1 MRVLTALCARGR
13 RPALGSWMAVA
24 LSVGLTALA
33 GAALAESEG
42 MNELTTRPAKVER
55 VGVFVELRD
64 RPAAQVYAEAIGEK
78 ARPDAA
84 TRLRANNL
92 ARRQVLTSGE
102 AQARLAAA
110 LQAIPHA
117 ELYRA
122 QRVLNG
128 IAILV
133 APDRI
138 AELSRLPG
146 VKSVHL
152 LQPQYPTNSES
163 VPFIGAPAVW
173 ENTLGLSMPAKGE
186 GISIGIID
194 SGIDYMHANF
204 GGTGLLPDYQA
215 AAAATSHWTTLGGV
229 FPTPKVVGG
238 YDFVG
243 DAYNGSNTPVP
254 DPNPMDCNGHGSHV
268 AGTAAGRGVTSAGTT
283 YPGPYDTTTPF
294 GSLRIGPGVAPK
306 ADLYALRVF
315 GCGGWTNM
323 VPAALDWATDPN
335 GDGDFSDH
343 LDVIDISLGNSFGD
357 PASSDAEAAQNAARV
372 GAIVVASAGNS
383 GDTYFI
389 HDTFASAPLAIS
401 AAASIDNGFFT
412 GVLPIN
418 APPAIA
424 GSYPAGIGIFT
435 PRSQIPSVQGGNAVL
450 VDDGVAGGTTSDGCE
465 SPFVNQAQVAGN
477 VALMDRGPCAF
488 IKQVAN
494 AQAAGAIGAI
504 IANNVD
510 DPVPFNM
517 FGSGSTI
524 TIQSLFVTLA
534 TGNAIKS
541 QLPSPGVNV
550 NLYFAGGGDTILF
563 YSSRGPTRSSFSGT
577 AASLKPDIA
586 APGIDITS
594 TQTGVTCTGTTS
606 TGCITSDPSGYLPN
620 SPSSTMQGTSM
631 AAAHVAGV
639 GALLRQLHPD
649 WSVEEIKALMMNGAL
664 HDVTVG
670 ANGTGAKFG
679 PGRVGAGRTDAAA
692 SAPEDVIAFSADD
705 PGQVSLSF
713 SLEVVGTASQTRHI
727 RVLNH
732 GSSAATF
739 DLAVVTTVNAPG
751 VSLSLPGGST
761 VGVPAG
767 GQATVDVRLD
777 ADAAQ
782 MDHTREA
789 TVAGTQLFPSPL
801 GAFGNRPRHWLTEG
815 GGYVTFSSGGQ
826 VKLRV
831 PFYALARPAST
842 MAGGS
847 IATGGNPTG
856 STTVALSGT
865 GVCTGTLG
873 AGPACTGTPP
883 TDVVSRVSPFELQ
896 VISPPNPDAASF
908 EDLQY
913 AGVAYDPVADVILFG
928 VSTWGEWASPTLTP
942 VNVWIDNNS
951 DGVFDRIL
959 FNSNAGTIAASL
971 LGTPVGP
978 NDVFT
983 NAVIDPSTFSLAI
996 GGPGLFT
1003 NVAPASAVD
1012 SGLFNRN
1019 VMILAATP
1027 AQLGLPAGTTSFRYR
1042 IDTCPQ
1048 WAPVC
1053 GAGSNPF
1060 FIDRAAGP
1068 YTWDYAAANQGLNF
1082 GGRRL
1087 FPDLDGASIPVT
1099 FDTTRLAANGS
1110 LGALLLHHHN
1120 VEGQRA
1126 QVLLVEGSP
1135 STDLALSG
1143 STSSTTPEV
1152 GTQVT
1157 LTTQVS
1163 NLGPGA
1169 ASGVKVQLGAAG
1181 NFGYVSDDGGG
1192 ALDLDT
1198 AIWTV
1203 GSLAA
1208 GASATLH
1215 VVLRIDGTGL
1225 VTFFGFMAG
1234 STPLDPNPAND
1245 RVTLSMQPQTLADL
1259 SLTKT
1264 GAPDPVLA
1272 DAPITYTLTVGNAGP
1287 DMATVLVVTDTL
1299 PPGTTFVSATGTD
1312 WNCAH
1317 AAGMVT
1323 CQRASLGSGLSSAV
1337 TIVANAP
1344 ATSGTLTN
1352 TATVAATQADPDTTN
1367 NTASDSTTVQ
1377 EPPLSFYTVA
1387 PCRVADTRNT
1397 PNGPLAGP
1405 PLAAGAVRVFPVT
1418 TSPCGIP
1425 SSAKAISVNVTVT
1438 GASVQGNLRLFPAG
1452 PTTPGTSTINYS
1464 AGVTRANNSIVS
1476 LNAAGELAVYCAQAG
1491 GTTAHVIL
1499 DVNGYFR

>member
-1 MRVLTALCARGR
+1 MRSLTTLSVGGR
-13 RPALGSWMAVA
+13 RRALGSWMAVA
-24 LSVGLTALA
+24 LCVGLTALA
-33 GAALAESEG
+33 GPTLAETEE
-42 MNELTTRPAKVER
+42 MNEFTAKPARVER

-64 RPAAQVYAEAIGEK
+64 RPAAQVYAEAIGEN

-92 ARRQVLTSGE
+92 ARQQVLTNGQ
-102 AQARLAAA
+102 AQARLVAA
-110 LQAIPHA
+110 LQAIPHG
-117 ELYRA
+117 ELYRV

-138 AELSRLPG
+138 PELSRLPG
-146 VKSVHL
+146 VKSVHR
-152 LQPQYPTNSES
+152 LQPQYPTNSTS

-173 ENTLGLSMPAKGE
+173 ENTLGLPIPAKGE

-194 SGIDYMHANF
+194 SGIDYLHANF

-215 AAAATSHWTTLGGV
+215 AAAATSNWTTLGGV
-229 FPTPKVVGG
+229 FPTAKVVGG

-243 DAYNGSNTPVP
+243 DAYNGNNTPVP
-254 DPNPMDCNGHGSHV
+254 DLNPMDCNGHGSHV
-268 AGTAAGRGVTSAGTT
+268 AGTAAGQGVTSAGTT

-306 ADLYALRVF
+306 ADLYSLRVF
-315 GCGGWTNM
+315 GCGGWTFM
-323 VPAALDWATDPN
+323 TPAALDWATDPN
-335 GDGDFSDH
+335 GDGDLSDH

-357 PASSDAEAAQNAARV
+357 PMSFEAEAAQNAALV
-372 GAIVVASAGNS
+372 GAIVVASAGND

-389 HDTFASAPLAIS
+389 HESFASAPLAIS
-401 AAASIDNGFFT
+401 AAASIDNDYFT
-412 GVLPIN
+412 GFLIIN
-418 APPAIA
+418 APPGIA
-424 GSYPAGIGIFT
+424 GNYPAGIGLFQPQSPIN
-435 PRSQIPSVQGGNAVL
+435 PVQNGNVVL

-477 VALMDRGPCAF
+477 VALIDRGPCPF
-488 IKQVAN
+488 INQVAN
-494 AQAAGAIGAI
+494 AQAAGAIGVI

-510 DPVPFNM
+510 DPLPFNM
-517 FGSGSTI
+517 FGSGFTI
-524 TIQSLFVTLA
+524 TIQSLFVSLA

-550 NLYFAGGGDTILF
+550 NLYFGFGGDTLLF
-563 YSSRGPTRSSFSGT
+563 YGSRGPTPSLFSRT

-586 APGIDITS
+586 APGQGTS

-606 TGCITSDPSGYLPN
+606 TGCFVSNPSGYLPN
-620 SPSSTMQGTSM
+620 SPSFTTSGTSM
-631 AAAHVAGV
+631 AAAHAAGLA
-639 GALLRQLHPD
+639 ALLRQLHPD

-664 HDVTVG
+664 HDVTIG

-679 PGRVGAGRTDAAA
+679 PGRVGAGRIDAAA

-705 PGQVSLSF
+705 PGQVSVSF

-751 VSLSLPGGST
+751 VSFSLPGGST

-767 GQATVDVRLD
+767 GQAIVDVRLD

-789 TVAGTQLFPSPL
+789 TVAGTQLVPPTL

-831 PFYALARPAST
+831 PLYALARAAST
-842 MAGGS
+842 MAGGP
-847 IATGGNPTG
+847 IATGGAATG

-873 AGPACTGTPP
+873 AGPTCTGTPP
-883 TDVVSRVSPFELQ
+883 TDVASRVSPFELQ
-896 VISPPNPDAASF
+896 VISPRNPDLGGS

-913 AGVAYDPVADVILFG
+913 VGVAYDPVNDVILFG
-928 VSTWGEWASPTLTP
+928 VSTWGEWASPTLAA
-942 VNVWIDNNS
+942 VNIWIDNNS
-951 DGVFDRIL
+951 DGVYDRIL
-959 FNSNAGTIAASL
+959 FNSNPGTIAASL
-971 LGTPVGP
+971 LGTPSGQI
-978 NDVFT
+978 DVFT
-983 NAVIDPSTFSLAI
+983 SAVIDPSTLSLSI
-996 GGPGLFT
+996 GGPGLYT
-1003 NVAPASAVD
+1003 NLVPASAVD

-1027 AQLGLPAGTTSFRYR
+1027 TQLGLPAGTTSFRYR
-1042 IDTCPQ
+1042 IDTCPS
-1048 WAPVC
+1048 WPPVC
-1053 GAGSNPF
+1053 GIGPNPF
-1060 FIDRAAGP
+1060 FFDRAPGP
-1068 YTWDYAAANQGLNF
+1068 YTWDYAAAKQGLNF

-1087 FPDLDGASIPVT
+1087 FPDLDGASLPVT

-1110 LGALLLHHHN
+1110 LGGLLLHHHN

-1126 QVLLVEGSP
+1126 QIILMEGSP
-1135 STDLALSG
+1135 SADLALSG
-1143 STSSTTPEV
+1143 STSSTTPTV
-1152 GTQVT
+1152 GSQVT

-1169 ASGVKVQLGAAG
+1169 ASDVKVSFGAVGAL
-1181 NFGYVSDDGGG
+1181 GYVSDTGGG
-1192 ALDLDT
+1192 TFDLGT
-1198 AIWTV
+1198 ATWTV
-1203 GSLAA
+1203 GSLAS
-1208 GASATLH
+1208 GATATLQI
-1215 VVLRIDGTGL
+1215 VLSIEGTGL
-1225 VTFFGFMAG
+1225 IKVFAQITA

-1245 RVTLSMQPQTLADL
+1245 RVSLSMQPQSQGDL
-1259 SLTKT
+1259 SLTQT

-1272 DAPITYTLTVGNAGP
+1272 NAPITYTLTVGNAGP

-1317 AAGMVT
+1317 AAGTVT
-1323 CQRASLGSGLSSAV
+1323 CQRASLGAGISSAI
-1337 TIVANAP
+1337 TIVATAP
-1344 ATSGTLTN
+1344 ATSGNITN
-1352 TATVAATQADPDTTN
+1352 TATVAATQADPDTAN
-1367 NTASDSTTVQ
+1367 NTASVSTTVHLDS
-1377 EPPLSFYTVA
+1377 LSYYTLP
-1387 PCRVADTRNT
+1387 PCRVADTRNA

-1405 PLAAGAVRVFPVT
+1405 ALSAQAVRVFPVL
-1418 TSPCGIP
+1418 TSPCGVP
-1425 SSAKAISVNVTVT
+1425 SSAKAIAVNVAVT
-1438 GASVQGNLRLFPAG
+1438 GPTAAGNLRLFPAG
-1452 PTTPGTSTINYS
+1452 PATPVIATINYS
-1464 AGVTRANNSIVS
+1464 AGATRANNAVVS
-1476 LNAAGELAVYCAQAG
+1476 LSAAGELAVYCAQAA
-1491 GTTAHVIL
+1491 GTSAHFIL
-1499 DVNGYFR
+1499 DVNGYFK

>member
-1 MRVLTALCARGR
+1 MALT
-13 RPALGSWMAVA
+13 

-33 GAALAESEG
+33 GPALVEADE
-42 MNELTTRPAKVER
+42 MNEFTAKPTRVER
-55 VGVFVELRD
+55 VGVFVELRE
-64 RPAAQVYAEAIGEK
+64 RPAAQVYAEAVGGQ

-92 ARRQVLTSGE
+92 ARRQVLTNGQ

-110 LQAIPHA
+110 LQAIPHS

-133 APDRI
+133 APGRV
-138 AELSRLPG
+138 AELSRLAG
-146 VKSVHL
+146 VKRVHL
-152 LQPQYPTNSES
+152 LQPAYPANSTS

-173 ENTLGLSMPAKGE
+173 ANTLGLPIPAKGE

-194 SGIDYMHANF
+194 SGIDYLHANF

-215 AAAATSHWTTLGGV
+215 AAAATSNWTTLGGV
-229 FPTPKVVGG
+229 FPTAKVVGG

-243 DAYNGSNTPVP
+243 DAYNGNNTPVP

-268 AGTAAGRGVTSAGTT
+268 AGTAAGQGVTSAGAT

-306 ADLYALRVF
+306 ADLYSLRVF

-323 VPAALDWATDPN
+323 VPAALDWASDPN
-335 GDGDFSDH
+335 GDGDFTDH
-343 LDVIDISLGNSFGD
+343 LDVIDISLGNWFGD
-357 PASSDAEAAQNAARV
+357 PASFEAEAAQNAARV

-383 GDTYFI
+383 GDTYFV
-389 HDTFASAPLAIS
+389 HDGFASAPLAIS
-401 AAASIDNGFFT
+401 TAASIDDDYFT
-412 GVLPIN
+412 GYLIIN

-424 GSYPAGIGIFT
+424 GNYPAGIGIFT
-435 PRSQIPSVQGGNAVL
+435 PRSPTPPVQNGNVVL

-477 VALMDRGPCAF
+477 VALMDRGLCAE
-488 IKQVAN
+488 INKVAN

-504 IANNVD
+504 VANNVD
-510 DPVPFNM
+510 DPLPFNM
-517 FGSGSTI
+517 FGSGFTI
-524 TIQSLFVTLA
+524 TIQSLFVSLA

-541 QLPSPGVNV
+541 QLPSPGVNA
-550 NLYFAGGGDTILF
+550 NLYFGFGGDTLLF
-563 YSSRGPTRSSFSGT
+563 YSSRGPTRSVFSGT
-577 AASLKPDIA
+577 GASLKPDIA
-586 APGIDITS
+586 APGQPTTS
-594 TQTGVTCTGTTS
+594 TQTGVTCTGTTT
-606 TGCITSDPSGYLPN
+606 TGCFVSSPSGYLPN
-620 SPSSTMQGTSM
+620 SPSFTTSGTSM
-631 AAAHVAGV
+631 AAAHAAGL

-649 WSVEEIKALMMNGAL
+649 WSVEEIKALMMNGAF

-670 ANGTGAKFG
+670 VNGTGAKFG
-679 PGRVGAGRTDAAA
+679 PGRVGAGRTDAGA

-732 GSSAATF
+732 GSIAATF

-751 VSLSLPGGST
+751 VSLSLPGGGT

-767 GQATVDVRLD
+767 GQAIVDVRLD

-789 TVAGTQLFPSPL
+789 TVAGTQLVPPTL

-842 MAGGS
+842 MAGGP
-847 IATGGNPTG
+847 IATGGSPTG

-873 AGPACTGTPP
+873 AGPTCTGTPP
-883 TDVVSRVSPFELQ
+883 TDVASRVSPFELQ
-896 VISPPNPDAASF
+896 VLSPPNPDAASF

-913 AGVAYDPVADVILFG
+913 AGVAYDPVNDVILFG

-942 VNVWIDNNS
+942 VNIWVDNNS
-951 DGVFDRIL
+951 DGVYDRIL
-959 FNSNAGTIAASL
+959 FNSNAGTIAGSL
-971 LGTPVGP
+971 LGTPAGP
-978 NDVFT
+978 IDVFT
-983 NAVIDPSTFSLAI
+983 SAVIDPSTFALNI
-996 GGPGLFT
+996 GGPGFFT
-1003 NVAPASAVD
+1003 NVVPPSTVD

-1042 IDTCPQ
+1042 IDTCPM

-1053 GAGSNPF
+1053 GIGTSPF
-1060 FIDRAAGP
+1060 FLDRAPGP
-1068 YTWDYAAANQGLNF
+1068 YTWDYAAAKQGLNF

-1087 FPDLDGASIPVT
+1087 FPDLDGASLPVT
-1099 FDTTRLAANGS
+1099 FDTARLAANGS
-1110 LGALLLHHHN
+1110 LGGLLLHHHN
-1120 VEGQRA
+1120 VSGQRA
-1126 QVLLVEGSP
+1126 QIILVEGSP
-1135 STDLALSG
+1135 SADLALSG
-1143 STSSTTPEV
+1143 STSSTTPVV
-1152 GTQVT
+1152 GTEVT

-1163 NLGPGA
+1163 NLGPTA
-1169 ASGVKVQLGAAG
+1169 ASGVKVSFAAAG
-1181 NFGYVSDDGGG
+1181 EISYVSDTGGG
-1192 ALDLDT
+1192 SFDLGT
-1198 AIWTV
+1198 ATWTV
-1203 GSLAA
+1203 ASLAS
-1208 GASATLH
+1208 GATATLQI
-1215 VVLRIDGTGL
+1215 VVRIEGTAL
-1225 VTFFGFMAG
+1225 FEVFAQITA
-1234 STPLDPNPAND
+1234 STPLDPHPAND
-1245 RVTLSMQPQTLADL
+1245 RVSLSMQPQSQADL

-1264 GAPDPVLA
+1264 GAPDPVPA
-1272 DAPITYTLTVGNAGP
+1272 DAPITYTLTVSNAGP

-1299 PPGTTFVSATGTD
+1299 PPGTSFVSATGTD

-1317 AAGMVT
+1317 AAGTVT
-1323 CQRASLGSGLSSAV
+1323 CQRASLGSGLSSAI

-1344 ATSGTLTN
+1344 ATSGTITN
-1352 TATVAATQADPDTTN
+1352 TATVAATQPDPDTTN
-1367 NTASDSTTVQ
+1367 NTASASTTVQ
-1377 EPPLSFYTVA
+1377 EPLLSFYTLA
-1387 PCRVADTRNT
+1387 PCRVADTRQT
-1397 PNGPLAGP
+1397 PDGPLAGP
-1405 PLAAGAVRVFPVT
+1405 ALAAGDVRVFPVT

-1425 SSAKAISVNVTVT
+1425 PSARAISVNVTVT
-1438 GASVQGNLRLFPAG
+1438 GPSAQGHLRLFPAG
-1452 PTTPGTSTINYS
+1452 PTTPSVSTINYV
-1464 AGVTRANNSIVS
+1464 AGGTRANNAIVP
-1476 LNAAGELAVYCAQAG
+1476 LNDAGELGVYCAQAG
-1491 GTTAHVIL
+1491 GTTTHFIL
-1499 DVNGYFR
+1499 DVNGYFQ

>member
-13 RPALGSWMAVA
+13 RPALGSWMAIA
-24 LSVGLTALA
+24 LSVGLTALV
-33 GAALAESEG
+33 GPTLAESEE
-42 MNELTTRPAKVER
+42 MNELTTRPARVER
-55 VGVFVELRD
+55 VGVFLELRD
-64 RPAAQVYAEAIGEK
+64 RPAAQVYAEAIGED

-84 TRLRANNL
+84 TRLRVNNL
-92 ARRQVLTSGE
+92 ARRQVLTNGQ

-110 LQAIPHA
+110 IQAIPHT

-128 IAILV
+128 IGILV

-173 ENTLGLSMPAKGE
+173 ENTLGLSLPAKGE

-215 AAAATSHWTTLGGV
+215 AAVATSHWTTLGGV
-229 FPTPKVVGG
+229 FPTAKVVGG

-268 AGTAAGRGVTSAGTT
+268 AGTAAGRGVTSGGTT

-306 ADLYALRVF
+306 ADLYSLRVF
-315 GCGGWTNM
+315 GCGGWTFM
-323 VPAALDWATDPN
+323 TPAALDWATDPN

-343 LDVIDISLGNSFGD
+343 LDVIDISLGNWFGD
-357 PASSDAEAAQNAARV
+357 PASSDAEAAQNAALV

-401 AAASIDNGFFT
+401 TAGSIDDDFFT

-418 APPAIA
+418 APPGIA
-424 GSYPAGIGIFT
+424 GNYPAGIGLFQ
-435 PRSQIPSVQGGNAVL
+435 PPSPINPVQNGNVVL

-488 IKQVAN
+488 INQVAN

-510 DPVPFNM
+510 DPLPFNM
-517 FGSGSTI
+517 FGSGPTI

-541 QLPSPGVNV
+541 HLPSPGVSV
-550 NLYFAGGGDTILF
+550 NLYFAFGGDTLLF
-563 YSSRGPTRSSFSGT
+563 YSSRGPTGSGT

-586 APGIDITS
+586 APGLGITS

-631 AAAHVAGV
+631 AAAHAAGL

-664 HDVTVG
+664 HDVTTG

-692 SAPEDVIAFSADD
+692 SAPEEVIAFSADD
-705 PGQVSLSF
+705 LGQVSLSF
-713 SLEVVGTASQTRHI
+713 SLEVVGTASQTKHI

-739 DLAVVTTVNAPG
+739 DLAVVNTVNAPG
-751 VSLSLPGGST
+751 VSFSLPGGST

-767 GQATVDVRLD
+767 GQATVDVRLE

-789 TVAGTQLFPSPL
+789 TVAGTQLVPPTL

-831 PFYALARPAST
+831 PLYAHARPAST
-842 MAGGS
+842 MAGGP
-847 IATGGNPTG
+847 IATGGNATG

-873 AGPACTGTPP
+873 AGPTCTGTPP
-883 TDVVSRVSPFELQ
+883 TDVASRVSPFELQ
-896 VISPPNPDAASF
+896 VISPRNPDLSGS

-913 AGVAYDPVADVILFG
+913 AGVAYDPVNDLILFG
-928 VSTWGEWASPTLTP
+928 VSTWGEWTSPTLTA
-942 VNVWIDNNS
+942 VNIWIDDNS
-951 DGVFDRIL
+951 DGVYDRIL
-959 FNSNAGTIAASL
+959 FNSNPGTIAATL
-971 LGTPVGP
+971 LGTRVGP

-996 GGPGLFT
+996 GGAGLYT
-1003 NVAPASAVD
+1003 NVASAGAVD

-1027 AQLGLPAGTTSFRYR
+1027 AQLGLGATTSFRYR
-1042 IDTCPQ
+1042 IDTCPM

-1053 GAGSNPF
+1053 GIGSNPF
-1060 FIDRAAGP
+1060 FDDRAPGP
-1068 YTWDYAAANQGLNF
+1068 YTWDYAAAKQGLNF

-1087 FPDLDGASIPVT
+1087 FPDLDGASLPVT

-1110 LGALLLHHHN
+1110 LGGLLLHHHN

-1126 QVLLVEGSP
+1126 QVILVEGTP
-1135 STDLALSG
+1135 SSDLALSG
-1143 STSSTTPEV
+1143 STSSTTPGV
-1152 GTQVT
+1152 GTHVT

-1163 NLGPGA
+1163 NQGPSA
-1169 ASGVKVQLGAAG
+1169 ASGVKVLFAAAG
-1181 NFGYVSDDGGG
+1181 PLGYVSDTGGG
-1192 ALDLDT
+1192 AFNLGT
-1198 AIWTV
+1198 ATWTV
-1203 GSLAA
+1203 ASLAS
-1208 GASATLH
+1208 GATATLQI
-1215 VVLRIDGTGL
+1215 VLSIGGTGPIT
-1225 VTFFGFMAG
+1225 VFAQTTA

-1245 RVTLSMQPQTLADL
+1245 RITLSMQPQSQADV

-1272 DAPITYTLTVGNAGP
+1272 GAPITYTLTVGNAGP
-1287 DMATVLVVTDTL
+1287 DTATVLVVTDTL
-1299 PPGTTFVSATGTD
+1299 PVGTSFVSATGTD
-1312 WNCAH
+1312 WTCAH
-1317 AAGMVT
+1317 AAGTVT
-1323 CQRASLGSGLSSAV
+1323 CQRASLGSGLSSAI

-1352 TATVAATQADPDTTN
+1352 TATVAATQPDPDTAN

-1377 EPPLSFYTVA
+1377 EPPLSFYTLA

-1397 PNGPLAGP
+1397 PDGPLAGP
-1405 PLAAGAVRVFPVT
+1405 ALAAGAVRVFPVT

-1438 GASVQGNLRLFPAG
+1438 GASAPGNLRLFPAG

-1491 GTTAHVIL
+1491 GTTTHFIL
-1499 DVNGYFR
+1499 DVNGYFQ